1 MKKLIVSETI
11 RCSHDIFRKFLYDY
25 VPSERNHRNR
35 RRNSFRNTS
44 QDCGTE
50 TYPEI
55 GPLGSSAH
63 EISNDLSAIRNLDI
77 NAVAAIDNLVVVSYL
92 PNSPGLPVE
101 NFNSG
106 AVEHPLYDNSSHI
119 GEFSSPS
126 ELHSPERLQPLENL
140 F

>member
-11 RCSHDIFRKFLYDY
+11 RCSHDIFCKFLYDY

-35 RRNSFRNTS
+35 RRNGFRNTS

-55 GPLGSSAH
+55 VPLGSSAH
-63 EISNDLSAIRNLDI
+63 EISNDLSAIRNLNI
-77 NAVAAIDNLVVVSYL
+77 NAVGAIDNLVVVSYL

-106 AVEHPLYDNSSHI
+106 AVEHPLYDNTSHI
-119 GEFSSPS
+119 GE
-126 ELHSPERLQPLENL
+126 L
-140 F
+140 FFAF